1 MRFGSFF
8 YGMHYLGAS
17 SFYMKKAL
25 VLIVCCLFSG
35 IIFAQDS
42 VVVHVKVRDT
52 RHDDPVRNAY
62 IEVEAKNT
70 DTAYTRTTNSYGDF
84 YLDAVAGE
92 SLAFKLT
99 HFKYNSEKYGRKIP
113 SRLKTDTIVYTFTM
127 EFIREQS
134 IEEVVVAAPG
144 VPVVVFDSKKL
155 HVSDFEILNN
165 GELILLTYPKQL
177 KKGSRLL
184 LYDGKNVK
192 SSFEIEKRAEEL
204 VRDFRGNPHV
214 VCQGAV
220 FGVYAREKE
229 VGIMTLEK
237 DYFMKYVAPIV
248 DTNKTKLYF
257 SNFNKDYPAFDYFSF
272 DRLDSA
278 YTKILEIEDELMM
291 ELYRAEYKWVDVRTK
306 LWAKNKEIQTGVDA
320 EIWVGMNY
328 FTQSIYYKELY
339 APLFHRND
347 TLFVFDYYK
356 DFLRTFDADGNK
368 LDSIPIYHHYDKRHT
383 GWENT
388 LIQDRVTGQVY
399 AIFDRAGYVYL
410 GWVDTKTGDIT
421 EQVKLEYRY
430 AHDIQVYN
438 NHIYYI
444 YRPFES
450 PQKKYLYKERLPYS
464 FGAAQIQEGELVEK

>member
-1 MRFGSFF
+1 MKAVLTVIIFF
-8 YGMHYLGAS
+8 LY
-17 SFYMKKAL
+17 
-25 VLIVCCLFSG
+25 SG
-35 IIFAQDS
+35 LIFAQDS
-42 VVVHVKVRDT
+42 VVIHVQIRDT
-52 RHDDPVRNAY
+52 RHNDPVRNAQA
-62 IEVEAKNT
+62 EVGFKVG
-70 DTAYTRTTNSYGDF
+70 DTTIIKRTNSYGDF
-84 YLDAVAGE
+84 YLSAVSGE
-92 SLAFKLT
+92 LLTFKFT
-99 HFKYNSEKYGRKIP
+99 HYKYNSEKYSRKVP
-113 SRLKTDTIVYTFTM
+113 PRLKSDTIVYSFEM

-144 VPVVVFDSKKL
+144 VPIPVFESKKL
-155 HVSDFEILNN
+155 HVSDFEILKN

-184 LYDGKNVK
+184 LFDGKNVK
-192 SSFEIEKRAEEL
+192 SSFEIEKRAEGL

-214 VCQGAV
+214 VCQDAV
-220 FGVYAREKE
+220 FGVYANDRE
-229 VGIMTLEK
+229 VGIATLEK
-237 DYFMKYVAPIV
+237 DYYMKYVAPIV
-248 DTNKTKLYF
+248 DTNKTKMYF

-291 ELYRAEYKWVDVRTK
+291 ELYRSEYKWVDVRTK
-306 LWAKNKEIQTGVDA
+306 LWAKNKEIQTGIDA

-356 DFLRTFDADGNK
+356 DFLRTFDAVGNK
-368 LDSIPIYHHYDKRHT
+368 IDSIPIYHHYDKRHT
-383 GWENT
+383 GWESN

-399 AIFDRAGYVYL
+399 AVFDRGGYMYL
-410 GWVDTKTGDIT
+410 GWVDTKTGEIN
-421 EQVKLEYRY
+421 EQVELEYRY
-430 AHDIQVYN
+430 AHDIQVFN

-464 FGAAQIQEGELVEK
+464 FGSARIQEGELVGLKRGNLE